1 MLWSDQLTVFLNSLI
16 NILKEFICFILSI
29 VLPPAVELFFC
40 IICLIF
46 RKNEFKIFLGASS
59 LSAIVAVLSEVFHR
73 QMAHKR
79 YKDYVDQYSE
89 VLAQIRGQQHKFSNQ
104 IDVIYAMH
112 NLYTD
117 YDELV
122 KKQQEQAGVL
132 RRALIPNDVVVLN
145 NPIVIVHV
153 YQKINEI
160 LERGIPL
167 HSSFSCS
174 LCGVT
179 MPDIQ
184 LVNVIG
190 TLLDNAMEALEQ
202 KVGNRDMYFRIAE
215 GKERNTVV
223 IEVGNVH
230 EYIPVSQWKRFFEQD
245 YSNKGE
251 NRGIGLAELKRI
263 VTRYKGNIFVENR
276 KLEEEN
282 VFFVSVALN
291 IKCVSG

>member
-1 MLWSDQLTVFLNSLI
+1 M
-16 NILKEFICFILSI
+16 E
-29 VLPPAVELFFC
+29 
-40 IICLIF
+40 
-46 RKNEFKIFLGASS
+46 
-59 LSAIVAVLSEVFHR
+59 
-73 QMAHKR
+73 
-79 YKDYVDQYSE
+79 
-89 VLAQIRGQQHKFSNQ
+89 QIRGQQHKFSNQ

-112 NLYTD
+112 HLYTD

-132 RRALIPNDVVVLN
+132 RRALMPNDVVILN

-160 LERGIPL
+160 LERSILL

-174 LCGVT
+174 LCGAAI
-179 MPDIQ
+179 PDLQ

-223 IEVGNVH
+223 IEVGNAH
-230 EYIPVSQWKRFFEQD
+230 EYIPVSQWKRFFERG
-245 YSNKGE
+245 YSHKGE

-263 VTRYKGNIFVENR
+263 VTRYKGNIFVENKR
-276 KLEEEN
+276 MEEEN
-282 VFFVSVALN
+282 IFFISVSLN
-291 IKCVSG
+291 VK

>member
-16 NILKEFICFILSI
+16 NILTECICFKVSI

-40 IICLIF
+40 IMRFLF
-46 RKNEFKIFLGASS
+46 RKNELKIFLGAGS
-59 LSAIVAVLSEVFHR
+59 LFVVAVLSEVFHR
-73 QMAHKR
+73 QMTHKR
-79 YKDYVDQYSE
+79 YKDYAAQYSE

-132 RRALIPNDVVVLN
+132 RRAMIPNDVVVLN

-160 LERGIPL
+160 LERSIPL

-174 LCGVT
+174 LCGAAI
-179 MPDIQ
+179 PDIQ

-190 TLLDNAMEALEQ
+190 TLLDNAIEALEQ
-202 KVGNRDMYFRIAE
+202 KVGKRDMYFRIAE
-215 GKERNTVV
+215 GKERSTVV
-223 IEVGNVH
+223 IEVGNAH
-230 EYIPVSQWKRFFEQD
+230 DYIPVSQWKQFFERG

-263 VTRYKGNIFVENR
+263 VTRYKGNIFVENKR
-276 KLEEEN
+276 LEEEN
-282 VFFVSVALN
+282 IFFVSVTLN
-291 IKCVSG
+291 KK

>member
-16 NILKEFICFILSI
+16 NILKKCICFMLSI
-29 VLPPAVELFFC
+29 VLPPAVELFFFVL
-40 IICLIF
+40 CLLF
-46 RKNEFKIFLGASS
+46 RKNDFKIFLGVSS
-59 LSAIVAVLSEVFHR
+59 LFVVVMVLSEVFRR

-79 YKDYVDQYSE
+79 YKDYATQYSE
-89 VLAQIRGQQHKFSNQ
+89 VLEQIRGQQHKFSNQ

-132 RRALIPNDVVVLN
+132 RRALMPNDVVVLN

-160 LERGIPL
+160 LERSISL
-167 HSSFSCS
+167 RSSFSCS
-174 LCGVT
+174 LCGAAI
-179 MPDIQ
+179 PDLQ

-223 IEVGNVH
+223 IEVGNAH
-230 EYIPVSQWKRFFEQD
+230 EYIPVSQWKRFFERG

-263 VTRYKGNIFVENR
+263 VIRYKGNIFVENK
-276 KLEEEN
+276 KLEGEN
-282 VFFVSVALN
+282 IFFISVSLN
-291 IKCVSG
+291 VK